1 MKRKM
6 AATGSGSV
14 ADFEFEEEEEEDLI
28 SEGAGEANYSTSCTS
43 ILVCTG
49 IYTNSHSASQRNHR
63 DFVLDPELV
72 KPKYT
77 TANVLESVQLVLEK
91 EKFLWWL
98 CVFKCQEFFCF
109 IVLDISRTLFIL
121 HIYSTFLLLIFI
133 SLSFLCC

>member
-1 MKRKM
+1 M

-28 SEGAGEANYSTSCTS
+28 SEEAGEANYSTSCTS

-91 EKFLWWL
+91 EKFL
-98 CVFKCQEFFCF
+98 
-109 IVLDISRTLFIL
+109 
-121 HIYSTFLLLIFI
+121 
-133 SLSFLCC
+133 